1 MPYPAIMNPD
11 GMRKYVKVLGSCY
24 LSQMMLLIISYHFHS
39 SVLITN
45 RDAVFVDPPAA
56 AIQDDN
62 TVTQHNNNKPAADPQ
77 GVIESPPVENLEKG
91 KFVHQ
96 HHFLFEFGK
105 FSGCLTF
112 LLTF

>member
-1 MPYPAIMNPD
+1 
-11 GMRKYVKVLGSCY
+11 
-24 LSQMMLLIISYHFHS
+24 MMLLIISYHFHS

-56 AIQDDN
+56 ANQDDN
-62 TVTQHNNNKPAADPQ
+62 TETHHTNNEPAANSQ
-77 GVIESPPVENLEKG
+77 GVIKSPPVENLEKG

-96 HHFLFEFGK
+96 HHYLFEFGK
-105 FSGCLTF
+105 FSGCLTL